1 MRLERYGR
9 GKRVPKKVRWL
20 LILIF
25 AVRVW
30 SADSC
35 VVADLLEWVMALGAI
50 LRKTEVML

>member
-9 GKRVPKKVRWL
+9 GKRVPKEVRWL

-30 SADSC
+30 SSDSC
-35 VVADLLEWVMALGAI
+35 VVADLLEWVMALGVI
-50 LRKTEVML
+50 LGKTEVML

>member
-9 GKRVPKKVRWL
+9 GKRVPKKVQWL
-20 LILIF
+20 LSLIF
-25 AVRVW
+25 AVRMW

-35 VVADLLEWVMALGAI
+35 VVADLLEWVTALAAI

>member
-9 GKRVPKKVRWL
+9 GKRVPKEVRWL

-30 SADSC
+30 SSDSC
-35 VVADLLEWVMALGAI
+35 VVADLLEWATALGAI
-50 LRKTEVML
+50 LGKTEVML